1 MLNRPG
7 RGRWIISLAVTLYL
21 VPTVAYKNSCEEGK
35 RSFVNHSCSSYYPR
49 TAKQSNRRKGYGIS

>member
-1 MLNRPG
+1 
-7 RGRWIISLAVTLYL
+7 VTLYL